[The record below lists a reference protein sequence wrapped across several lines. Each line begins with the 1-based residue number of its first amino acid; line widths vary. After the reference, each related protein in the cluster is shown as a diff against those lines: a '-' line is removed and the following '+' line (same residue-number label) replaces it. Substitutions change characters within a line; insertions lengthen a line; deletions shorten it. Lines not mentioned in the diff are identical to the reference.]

1 MHLLKNV
8 KQNLTVFTCVT
19 LEADPETRIH
29 FKQLSWEM
37 TPENSVRGWV
47 GETGWVIPN
56 LTGERLTV

>member
-8 KQNLTVFTCVT
+8 KQNLTVFICVT

-47 GETGWVIPN
+47 IPN
-56 LTGERLTV
+56 LTGEQLTV